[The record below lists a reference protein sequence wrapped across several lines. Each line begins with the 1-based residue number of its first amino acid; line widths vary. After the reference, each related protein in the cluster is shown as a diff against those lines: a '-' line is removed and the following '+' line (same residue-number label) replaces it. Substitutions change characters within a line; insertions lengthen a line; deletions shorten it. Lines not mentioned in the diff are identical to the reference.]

1 MRTKATL
8 INIEKFKNFHLY
20 NSDGMLSEEDCKK
33 IGLPFDN
40 WESLDD
46 CAYRAAYDISEDWSK
61 EVPEWK
67 DVQEGYKMGVEDGIN
82 YIINILKEKCINIEK
97 LGLDF

>member
-8 INIEKFKNFHLY
+8 TNIKEFMNFHLY
-20 NSDGMLSEEDCKK
+20 DDNGLIPKEKCEEMGLS
-33 IGLPFDN
+33 FDN
-40 WESLDD
+40 WESLNE
-46 CAYRAAYDISEDWSK
+46 CAYRAAYDISEDWAK
-61 EVPEWK
+61 EDPEWS
-67 DVQEGYKMGVEDGIN
+67 DVQEAYKIGVEDGIN